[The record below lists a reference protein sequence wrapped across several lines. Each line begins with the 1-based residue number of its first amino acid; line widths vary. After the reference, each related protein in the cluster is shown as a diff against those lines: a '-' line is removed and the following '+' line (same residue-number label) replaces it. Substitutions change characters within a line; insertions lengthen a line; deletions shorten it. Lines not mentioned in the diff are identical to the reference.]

1 VADIAT
7 RRYIALMAASDAL
20 DTRVVNALLPHAAPL
35 VGAMPNSM
43 RWLTE
48 FFRRLLGGL
57 WVGGNAVLT
66 NTELVFTPNALNS
79 ALHQEPEKLH
89 LRISLE
95 DIKGVQVRWGFVT
108 KIIDVETR
116 TATWSLRCYGAAK
129 FAESIERVRSSV

>member
-1 VADIAT
+1 
-7 RRYIALMAASDAL
+7 
-20 DTRVVNALLPHAAPL
+20 
-35 VGAMPNSM
+35 M

-66 NTELVFTPNALNS
+66 STELVFTPNALNS